1 MAARSRPNKTA
12 RNERRKLLATWLN
25 TLAGATVT
33 VGVLAPIAG
42 LYYGIS
48 ASPRTGIEIA
58 TAIGIWLV
66 AGGILHLLARSRLGG
81 IEE

>member
-1 MAARSRPNKTA
+1 MSVPNKSA

-33 VGVLAPIAG
+33 VGVLAPVAG
-42 LYYGIS
+42 MFYGIS
-48 ASPRTGIEIA
+48 VPPRGVVEITVA
-58 TAIGIWLV
+58 LCAWLSV
-66 AGGILHLLARSRLGG
+66 GCILHLLARSLLGG